1 MNRTIGIMGAMPEEI
16 NGVAGLL
23 QGVKTIHSG
32 KRNYYTGQINGIDVV
47 VVFSRWG
54 KVAAASTAATLIH
67 RFNITDLL
75 FTGVA
80 GAIQPNLK
88 AGDIVIGKQLIQ
100 HDLDARPLIQ
110 KHEIPLLNKIY
121 LEADAKWLLLAEKT
135 IHELLQE
142 KHLHRIIDNKTL
154 DSFNLHHPNY
164 YIGAIAS
171 GDQFF
176 FRQEQKTGL
185 LSSLP
190 NIYCVEMEGAS
201 VAQVC
206 YENDIPCLVIRTI
219 SDSADEQSPYDFAA
233 FVDKIASTYSTEIVK
248 NIFKYL

>member
-1 MNRTIGIMGAMPEEI
+1 MERSIGIMGAMPEEI
-16 NGVAGLL
+16 NGVVELL
-23 QGVKTIHSG
+23 KEVRTIYIG
-32 KRNYYTGQINGIDVV
+32 KRIYYTGQINSINVV

-80 GAIQPNLK
+80 GAINPDIK
-88 AGDIVIGKQLIQ
+88 PGDIVIGKRLVQ

-121 LEADAKWLLLAEKT
+121 LDADFEWLILAEKT
-135 IHELLQE
+135 IHDLL
-142 KHLHRIIDNKTL
+142 KDRHLHQIIDQDTL
-154 DSFNLHHPNY
+154 DIFNLHHPQY
-164 YIGAIAS
+164 YIGDIAS

-176 FRQEQKTGL
+176 YLQTQKYRL
-185 LSSLP
+185 QSSLP

-206 YENDIPCLVIRTI
+206 YENNIPFLVIRTI
-219 SDSADEQSPYDFAA
+219 SDGADENSPYDFTA
-233 FVDKIASTYSTEIVK
+233 FVEKIASTYSQEIIK
-248 NIFKYL
+248 NMLKHL